1 MGGKTL
7 EMEFFTVFYS
17 SRFTVSLSVTDICE
31 STLGTDIGT
40 ANPMYAVDDIVLL
53 LDSGHHTGSGN
64 ETNEQRRT
72 TISI

>member
-7 EMEFFTVFYS
+7 EIEFFTVFYS

-31 STLGTDIGT
+31 SKLGADIGT
-40 ANPMYAVDDIVLL
+40 ANPIYAVDGIILR
-53 LDSGHHTGSGN
+53 LDSGHHIGSGN